1 LQGIKK
7 RQSFRAPND
16 WRFACEKVCEYVDI
30 KNILDKPEKAA
41 KILKAAEK

>member
-1 LQGIKK
+1 MTGV
-7 RQSFRAPND
+7 FRV
-16 WRFACEKVCEYVDI
+16 EKSVNMWII